1 MDKEK
6 QILIYMAIGIL
17 AFCALYF
24 ILVTF
29 LPMPETGK
37 RYADIILGALI
48 GSGFTA
54 LISFYYGSSK
64 SSQDK
69 GEQLNLMENKRQTA
83 SDKAVAVVAAA
94 EAKEAS

>member
-6 QILIYMAIGIL
+6 QIILYLAIGIL

-24 ILVTF
+24 VLVTF
-29 LPMPETGK
+29 LPVAPSGQK
-37 RYADIILGALI
+37 YADIILGALI

-54 LISFYYGSSK
+54 LISFYFGSSK

-69 GEQLNLMENKRQTA
+69 GDQLNKMENKKTI
-83 SDKAVAVVAAA
+83 
-94 EAKEAS
+94 